1 MNHTQVG
8 KSKLDYFTKTEKM
21 VIFNSFVNVFCI
33 EFGIINIYIWIVDY
47 KVNKG
52 LWEKWR
58 DQWAVNENVK

>member
-52 LWEKWR
+52 L
-58 DQWAVNENVK
+58 